1 VARHGG
7 ASAGRGLGASHA
19 IGHTLGGSFGVPHGL
34 TSCVA
39 LPAVLRWN
47 EGVASDRQKLVAA
60 LMGNPELSASDA
72 VRTLAHALDLPT
84 DLAAIGIGPGQFR
97 AIAEHTLHDRG
108 IRRLER
114 AGVLEFAAYAVFRWW
129 METGTAEAQAAV
141 LKTSGRTR
149 RKCASR
155 PSTRRNSYGW

>member
-1 VARHGG
+1 MWLAMAG

-47 EGVASDRQKLVAA
+47 ERVASDRQKLVAA
-60 LMGNPELSASDA
+60 LLRNPEFSASDA

-97 AIAEHTLHDRG
+97 AIAEYTMHDRG
-108 IRRLER
+108 IRSNPRPIKGADDIMEILELAR
-114 AGVLEFAAYAVFRWW
+114 
-129 METGTAEAQAAV
+129 GTRG
-141 LKTSGRTR
+141 GR
-149 RKCASR
+149 S
-155 PSTRRNSYGW
+155 